1 MNKPDD
7 QPQITPN
14 NKNISDSQHYKLPNC
29 ARCGQISNPKHSCV
43 CNARYYCNLNCKA
56 NDFKNHYA
64 KCPFNGLDS
73 PNIIRSD
80 ESKYGQVGLENKLN
94 SCYINT
100 TIQCLSCY
108 WEFTNYFLT
117 DKYLQH
123 LNKENPIGSKGLI
136 AQSFSNIIKQL
147 IYGKKNLYF
156 PLNFLLI
163 FSVSQGIFPLGQQH
177 DSQEFLMYLL
187 DTLHEDL
194 NKVKKK
200 PFIENKNTINGF
212 IEDNIISKTEWNNF
226 LRRNQSLIVDLFYGQ
241 FKSEILCPDVNICGF
256 ISKKF
261 DVFTCLSLPITKHEN
276 YYYVKCYFMFYGT
289 NNPWFYISIPFIHIN
304 NSIMVLRKKISKLIN
319 IHPMSF
325 FVLMYHHSKKI
336 YQYQSIKEK
345 IIISCEQDITLD
357 NDVSYYII
365 QINPDLFKDKTIKNE
380 YEITGEKNKDTIEKN
395 YQELFKEEL
404 EDPKEDINNNN
415 RLKSNNFKIGQN
427 GTFYNYSFYYPN
439 LYNINLSTKGINNKS
454 FGKVCVD
461 NYYGFDPNSYIHIPV
476 YIKNPKNFREKENS
490 LHFILTFDLNASTVD
505 VHKTLFK
512 YLLPTIKRTIINIH
526 INSNESIDLA
536 QIDDYFPN
544 LTEISSSKKMNSQIR
559 DNIMNKYL
567 YKVYINEEMNIL
579 LPYDNSKSLGEVV
592 KAFNKNQDSTQTDY
606 ENDNSFYFLSF
617 EQRELIQNRNNNF
630 ALYVFSDK
638 NLDLFRFENLEKNQK
653 SVKPKKNTKLY
664 LEDLI
669 FNFTKWEV
677 LDETNAVI
685 CEKCK
690 KKQKAQ
696 KRIQI
701 FKCPYY
707 LIIQLKRFNNFRKD
721 CSFVQFPLYNLDMSK
736 FSCSYDESNLPMLYD
751 LVSVINHNGGIDSG
765 HFFAFCKNAITK
777 EWFKFD
783 DDNFKKINEE
793 KDIIENTAY
802 VLFYRRKGLEKYFDM
817 NEQYNK
823 PFENIPEQKPRKTF
837 THSSTNDGT

>member
-1 MNKPDD
+1 MNNPVD

-14 NKNISDSQHYKLPNC
+14 NKNISDSQKNKLPNC
-29 ARCGQISNPKHSCV
+29 SRCERVSNPNCICV
-43 CNARYYCNLNCKA
+43 CNARYYCSLNCKA
-56 NDFKNHYA
+56 HDFENHY
-64 KCPFNGLDS
+64 KNCPFKGLDS
-73 PNIIRSD
+73 TKIIRSD
-80 ESKYGQVGLENKLN
+80 ESKFGQVGLENQFN

-108 WEFTNYFLT
+108 WEFTNYFIT
-117 DKYLQH
+117 DKYKQH

-147 IYGKKNLYF
+147 IYGKQNQYF

-187 DTLHEDL
+187 DILHEDL
-194 NKVKKK
+194 NKVRKK
-200 PFIENKNTINGF
+200 PFIENKNTMNEIK
-212 IEDNIISKTEWNNF
+212 EDKVISKYEWNNF

-241 FKSEILCPDVNICGF
+241 FKSEILCPDMDKCGF
-256 ISKKF
+256 VSKKF

-276 YYYVKCYFMFYGT
+276 FYYVKCNFMFYET
-289 NNPWFYISIPFIHIN
+289 TNPWFYISIPFIHSN
-304 NSIMVLRKKISKLIN
+304 KSIMVLRKKISKLIN

-336 YQYQSIKEK
+336 YQYQSIKDK
-345 IIISCEQDITLD
+345 IIVSCEQDITLN

-365 QINPDLFKDKTIKNE
+365 QINPNLFKDKTIKNE
-380 YEITGEKNKDTIEKN
+380 YGITGEKLIENIQHN
-395 YQELFKEEL
+395 YSELFKEEL
-404 EDPKEDINNNN
+404 EDPIQDINNSKQLTSTK
-415 RLKSNNFKIGQN
+415 LKVGQN
-427 GTFYNYSFYYPN
+427 GMFYKYSFYYPN
-439 LYNINLSTKGINNKS
+439 LYNINLSTKVMNNQS
-454 FGKVCVD
+454 FGQVCVD
-461 NYYGFDPNSYIHIPV
+461 NYYGFDPNYYIHIPV
-476 YIKNPKNFREKENS
+476 YIKYKKNFREKEDS

-505 VHKTLFK
+505 VYKTLFE
-512 YLLPTIKRTIINIH
+512 YLLPKIKKSRMIIEI
-526 INSNESIDLA
+526 ESIDLT
-536 QIDDYFPN
+536 QIDEYFSS
-544 LTEISSSKKMNSQIR
+544 LVEIPGNTNHSQHR
-559 DNIMNKYL
+559 DNIINKWPYR
-567 YKVYINEEMNIL
+567 VYCDEEMNEI
-579 LPYDNSKSLGEVV
+579 LPYDDSISIGEIFRS
-592 KAFNKNQDSTQTDY
+592 FNTKQHSIQTDF

-630 ALYVFSDK
+630 ALYVLSDK
-638 NLDLFRFENLEKNQK
+638 NMEVFNFDNYEMNQK
-653 SVKPKKNTKLY
+653 SDKLKPKKNTQLY
-664 LEDLI
+664 LEDLL

-677 LDETNAVI
+677 LDATNAVL
-685 CEKCK
+685 CERCK

-707 LIIQLKRFNNFRKD
+707 LIIQLKRFNNFKKD

-736 FSCSYDESNLPMLYD
+736 FTCSHDESNLPMLYD
-751 LVSVINHNGGIDSG
+751 LVSVINHNGSIDSG

-777 EWFKFD
+777 EWFKID
-783 DDNFKKINEE
+783 DDNYKKINDEQ
-793 KDIIENTAY
+793 DIIKNTAY

-823 PFENIPEQKPRKTF
+823 PFENIPEQKPRKTI
-837 THSSTNDGT
+837 TKSSTIDET